1 MAKDPRKQSAFESG
15 MRGSQKP
22 KIQSGN
28 GRGEEGT
35 KGPDGGS
42 GSENRQQAGS
52 TVGDSKGVGLD
63 VYSSGI
69 RGSEKPKQKSA
80 AAATLATGN
89 EAGKGSSKQGP
100 NTSVGNPKGDNT
112 AQSLGKSTDDST
124 LHAHASD
131 AYKLGIPGNNTEQA
145 SQGEPIGA
153 EEDDTHIN
161 VRIPKASLKRRQAGL
176 NGN

>member
-28 GRGEEGT
+28 GRGEAGT
-35 KGPDGGS
+35 QGPDGGA

-69 RGSEKPKQKSA
+69 RGSEKPKQKSP

-89 EAGKGSSKQGP
+89 EAGKG
-100 NTSVGNPKGDNT
+100 SVGNPKGDNT

-131 AYKLGIPGNNTEQA
+131 AYSQENNSTERA
-145 SQGEPIGA
+145 SVGMEPTA